1 MWGVISSVF
10 KGFVLVLP
18 PEPSLIDTE
27 QCTRAESWIKLSKL
41 DDNSYEPCIC
51 GSRHVSDGWKFLWVS
66 RYPGL
71 VDNMAEERNFILPK
85 FAFGF
90 VLATKILSS
99 TAHSWTSCSLI
110 SPPNTNM
117 SLSDKE
123 HPEGLPESGLFA
135 PEKNSG
141 VLYIT
146 VGVYWSSYVQRAW

>member
-117 SLSDKE
+117 SSK
-123 HPEGLPESGLFA
+123 
-135 PEKNSG
+135 
-141 VLYIT
+141 
-146 VGVYWSSYVQRAW
+146 WQRTPRRPSRIWLICSWKKLRSVIYHCGSLLK